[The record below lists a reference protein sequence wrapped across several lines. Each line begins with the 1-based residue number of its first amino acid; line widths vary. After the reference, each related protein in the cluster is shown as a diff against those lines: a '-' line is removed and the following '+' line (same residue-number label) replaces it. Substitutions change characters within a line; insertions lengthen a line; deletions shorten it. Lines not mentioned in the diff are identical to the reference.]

1 MKGIVRWFS
10 HIAPQTWTDW
20 AAPASTW
27 RFTEDSSLSCK
38 WEVCVCGFL
47 GRGVQEAGVRD
58 RGRGDRE
65 EDMHHWAAHRHARG
79 ELSGSFI
86 RAVPRG
92 AAAMSSD
99 FAT

>member
-1 MKGIVRWFS
+1 MDGLGSPSKHLEIRGG
-10 HIAPQTWTDW
+10 Q
-20 AAPASTW
+20 
-27 RFTEDSSLSCK
+27 LSQLQVGG
-38 WEVCVCGFL
+38 VCVCGFL